1 MNLPE
6 LKVTVF
12 SDYICPF
19 CYVGHHRLM
28 RLRDHYDLKINW
40 CFIEIHPETSA
51 EGEPVTSLNY
61 PSEQWS
67 RLMQNLEEV
76 AREEDIA
83 MAEHMF
89 TTNSKDALL
98 LSEAAKTQGR
108 EKFYDLHEKLFNAF
122 FVDGRNIGDR
132 DILRDLAHDCGI
144 EGNIIESA
152 WTEKKYQQRILTNY
166 HEARRHEIQAVPT
179 FIFGQRKLTGVVTE
193 DVMRS
198 AACDMLGSQFQQN
211 SG

>member
-28 RLRDHYDLKINW
+28 RLRDDYDLKINW
-40 CFIEIHPETSA
+40 RFIEIHPETSA

-61 PSEQWS
+61 PSEQWNQ
-67 RLMQNLEEV
+67 LMQNLETV
-76 AREEDIA
+76 AREEGITL
-83 MAEHMF
+83 AEHSF

-108 EKFYDLHEKLFNAF
+108 KKFYDLHEKLFNAF
-122 FVDGRNIGDR
+122 FVDSRNIGDR
-132 DILRDLAHDCGI
+132 NILRELANDSGI
-144 EGNIIESA
+144 EEDIIESA
-152 WTEKKYQQRILTNY
+152 WRDKEYQQRIVSNY
-166 HEARRHEIQAVPT
+166 DEARRHEIQAVPT

-198 AACDMLGSQFQQN
+198 AASDMLGSQLQ
-211 SG
+211 